1 MAVQL
6 HAQSAKAW
14 ARLGNRSRVEVALDQ
29 GRELLESLPYPDNP
43 RNHFQVDPAK
53 FDFYAMDCYRSVGE
67 DSLALAAAE
76 TVRRSSTTP
85 SGLVIAPMRLAE
97 AELTQATVYA
107 RAGEV
112 DQAMAKAEDAFARA
126 RRSLPSI
133 LLVGQEVAGV
143 LQRTRPDSS
152 ATADFA
158 AHLRALKAVA

>member
-1 MAVQL
+1 MENLSQPE
-6 HAQSAKAW
+6 
-14 ARLGNRSRVEVALDQ
+14 NLD
-29 GRELLESLPYPDNP
+29 D
-43 RNHFQVDPAK
+43 HFVVDPAK

-76 TVRRSSTTP
+76 TVRWSSTTP

-112 DQAMAKAEDAFARA
+112 DQAMLKAEDAFSRA

-133 LLVGQEVAGV
+133 LLVGHEVAGV
-143 LQRTRPDSS
+143 MQHTRPDSS

-158 AHLRALKAVA
+158 AHLRALEAVA